1 MGLLVT
7 DVVNRMLCFIFVN
20 AITRYLMNCVNPAI
34 GIIRWFPSSIP
45 LLFPS
50 PTQHRQHFTSPPS
63 QLTLGR
69 GEYRT
74 EENLKSLDYS
84 FFPQSWI
91 LCPNRS
97 KLCDSLV
104 GVIMRKKRMM
114 NIGQNDKDTF
124 FPPTLTEHLP
134 STSYSS
140 ISFFFWQYLIE
151 LNCSRTNER

>member
-114 NIGQNDKDTF
+114 NIGHILSSNTNG
-124 FPPTLTEHLP
+124 T
-134 STSYSS
+134 SS
-140 ISFFFWQYLIE
+140 INFLFFYILLFLTIFNWIE
-151 LNCSRTNER
+151 LQ